1 MVQRTVRTYVYM
13 APRWTIGSK
22 DGVWSHDGQCVT
34 QSGMRPRDA
43 ACLVASAR
51 AAFPQLGK
59 HEAVARLLA
68 DHPALL
74 VPERFVV
81 HQAKK
86 AQTEEAK
93 VWRREEAR
101 QLEEQK
107 REEARVFE
115 ESGGAAG
122 LRARLGECPIN
133 PPTAGEVAR
142 QRAEAQRLAQG
153 HDEEAM
159 ARRAQHEEAMA
170 RRAQYEEELTAE
182 EVVRQAEAEG
192 LTLLRSASSS
202 TGFKCVSFNGLSKN
216 KPYLAMVTHGGKKVN
231 LGRFATPE
239 EAALVVAQSM
249 GQAHTTM

>member
-1 MVQRTVRTYVYM
+1 MVQTTVRAYVYM
-13 APRWTIGSK
+13 APRWALGSQNAT
-22 DGVWSHDGQCVT
+22 WSDAEQRIT
-34 QSGMRPRDA
+34 QAGMRPRDA
-43 ACLVASAR
+43 VRVIESAR
-51 AAFPQLGK
+51 AAFPRLELL
-59 HEAVARLLA
+59 EAVAQLLA
-68 DHPALL
+68 DHPALQ
-74 VPERFVV
+74 VTESFVV
-81 HQAKK
+81 RQAKK
-86 AQTEEAK
+86 ARPEEAK

-122 LRARLGECPIN
+122 LRARLGECPIA
-133 PPTAGEVAR
+133 PPTAAEVAR

-170 RRAQYEEELTAE
+170 RRAQHEEELTAE

>member
-142 QRAEAQRLAQG
+142 QRAEAQRLARL
-153 HDEEAM
+153 HDEEAAAAMERRVERERKAEEM
-159 ARRAQHEEAMA
+159 ARAKATMRDCRTSAITPKATMHCRATAITPKATMHCRATAA
-170 RRAQYEEELTAE
+170 RNCAAQAAA
-182 EVVRQAEAEG
+182 QG
-192 LTLLRSASSS
+192 LTEEQARAKAIKRRKS
-202 TGFKCVSFNGLSKN
+202 
-216 KPYLAMVTHGGKKVN
+216 
-231 LGRFATPE
+231 GR
-239 EAALVVAQSM
+239 
-249 GQAHTTM
+249 